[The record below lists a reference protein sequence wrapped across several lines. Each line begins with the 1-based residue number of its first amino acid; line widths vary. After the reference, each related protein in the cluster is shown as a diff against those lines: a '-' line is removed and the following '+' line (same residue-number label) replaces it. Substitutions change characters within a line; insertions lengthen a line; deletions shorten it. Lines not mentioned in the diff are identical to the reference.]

1 MLLTTLYLE
10 TAAVPIIMGDPGDF
24 LLLQCKDDL
33 TLLATP

>member
-1 MLLTTLYLE
+1 MILLTTLYLE
-10 TAAVPIIMGDPGDF
+10 TAAVTIMGDPGDF